1 MKSSTIRF
9 IILGAAISII
19 GIVSTQVYW
28 VTKAFT
34 LEQRQ
39 FDQGV
44 QIALLQ
50 VAKRMAKYNESVV
63 PSDNLVK
70 QVSTNYYIVN
80 INDVIDAN
88 ILEHYLIQEFNHIN
102 IVTPFEYAIYDCSSD
117 LMVYGDYISIT
128 GDAPE
133 ETEIDLQKYDD
144 YTYYFGIRFPERNS
158 FVAAKMDIWIF
169 STLFLLVVISFFAI
183 AIFIILKQKRLSE
196 VQKDFI
202 NNMTHEFKTP
212 ISTISIAADVILKHD
227 ADLTNDRLMR
237 YGGIIKSEITRLNL
251 QVMRVLQMARI
262 DKDEQNLTYKKINLA
277 ELLSDIVNT
286 HRPKVEAKGGQL
298 LIELNCQPIINAD
311 EVHLVNIIY
320 NLLDNATNY
329 SKIKPLI
336 KLSLEETSSSYVINI
351 SDNGIG
357 IAPEHQNKIFDKFFR
372 VPKGNVHDVKGF
384 GIGLSYVATMI
395 KAFNWKIKL
404 KSILNEGSTFSILIP
419 KKQ

>member
-298 LIELNCQPIINAD
+298 LIDLNCQPIINAD

-329 SKIKPLI
+329 SNINPLI

-404 KSILNEGSTFSILIP
+404 KSVLNEGSTFSILIP